1 MTNGIFCDIHKDANS
16 SLVRVSKNSKA
27 ISYYTLTLEHRLSEP
42 DQQGK
47 KVTWTYEVKLHAC
60 PKCTQERIIDYA
72 KGLGVELEPS
82 SVYRLT
88 KDANGK
94 FKRINKFDVPV
105 KEEEPIEA

>member
-16 SLVRVSKNSKA
+16 SLVRVQKGGKS
-27 ISYYTLTLEHRLSEP
+27 ISYYTLTLEYKLAEP
-42 DQQGK
+42 DATGK
-47 KVTWTYEVKLHAC
+47 KTMWTYETKLHGC
-60 PKCTQERIIDYA
+60 VKCVQERILDFA

-94 FKRINKFDVPV
+94 FKRINKGDMPAT
-105 KEEEPIEA
+105 EAEIEA